1 MRLAQGAVGRMI
13 SLGAVSAWTAAL
25 PAGIVPNHADR
36 VPSTHSRRER
46 RHDDSVLL
54 RCAHLGLNVR
64 YEEYP
69 PPDGLEAHVLSLW
82 SFERPAT
89 EAGPIRHLIPPD
101 GCVSVAVAAHLHRP
115 SEVILVGAHDRPLEV
130 SIHPGDRYWGIRFW
144 PDAGAA
150 CLGLDAEAWVGR
162 SGVAMGWLPNTPD
175 EVLHALQR
183 GTTSDEVKHLLI
195 QWARTQDWSTTPLD
209 VAVRLAVLA
218 IVAAK
223 GTLSMKELP
232 KVTGLSSRTMLR
244 RFRAATGLT
253 LKRYAKVRRFREAA
267 ARHYESPST
276 TWSRIAAE
284 VGYSDHAHLTREFRE
299 IHGAAPS
306 EVARL
311 IARISH
317 GTIRP

>member
-1 MRLAQGAVGRMI
+1 M
-13 SLGAVSAWTAAL
+13 
-25 PAGIVPNHADR
+25 
-36 VPSTHSRRER
+36 
-46 RHDDSVLL
+46 
-54 RCAHLGLNVR
+54 R
-64 YEEYP
+64 YEEYRA
-69 PPDGLEAHVLSLW
+69 PDGLEDHVLSLW

-89 EAGPIRHLIPPD
+89 ETGEVRHLIPPD
-101 GCVSVAVAAHLHRP
+101 GCVSVAVAAHVFRP

-130 SIHPGDRYWGIRFW
+130 PIHPGDRYWGIRFW
-144 PDAGAA
+144 PDAGAT

-162 SGVAMGWLPNTPD
+162 SGPAIGSLPNTPD
-175 EVLHALQR
+175 VVLHALQR
-183 GTTSDEVKHLLI
+183 GTTSDEVKQLLAR
-195 QWARTQDWSTTPLD
+195 WAQAQGWATTPLD
-209 VAVRLAVLA
+209 AAVRLAVLA

-223 GTLSMKELP
+223 GTLSMQELP

-244 RFRAATGLT
+244 RFRAATGMT

-267 ARHYESPST
+267 ARHHESPTT

-284 VGYSDHAHLTREFRE
+284 VGYSDHAHLTREFRA